1 MHRSQPVH
9 LSFDLLL
16 TCREIYAEARDVLYT
31 ANTLS
36 FQDPKLLCKFILD
49 ASNHGG
55 HNAAIRHLRVAM
67 GIRRRREEEAWNLA
81 FRTISQSLSG
91 LLSIH
96 ISIEQ
101 DVWWS
106 GNEARHIPSTGKK
119 KTFLTA
125 AEDLKALE
133 LTEMTLI
140 VDDYYR
146 LVGSESS
153 WNHNKKQEW
162 ARMVKAAV
170 LDKDAVAE

>member
-1 MHRSQPVH
+1 M
-9 LSFDLLL
+9 
-16 TCREIYAEARDVLYT
+16 LYT

-55 HNAAIRHLRVAM
+55 HNAAIRQLRVAM
-67 GIRRRREEEAWNLA
+67 DIRRRWEEEEWNVA

-101 DVWWS
+101 DIWWS
-106 GNEARHIPSTGKK
+106 GNEARQMPSMGKK

-125 AEDLKALE
+125 VEDLKALK

-146 LVGSESS
+146 GLRSESC
-153 WNHNKKQEW
+153 WNHTKKQAW
-162 ARMVKAAV
+162 AWMVKASV
-170 LDKDAVAE
+170 LDKDAAID

>member
-1 MHRSQPVH
+1 MHKSQPVH

-55 HNAAIRHLRVAM
+55 HNAAIRHLRVAI
-67 GIRRRREEEAWNLA
+67 GIRRRREEEAWNVA

-101 DVWWS
+101 NIWWS
-106 GNEARHIPSTGKK
+106 GGNARHLPSMGKK

-125 AEDLKALE
+125 VEDLKALK
-133 LTEMTLI
+133 LAEMTLI
-140 VDDYYR
+140 VDDYIR
-146 LVGSESS
+146 WTGESS
-153 WNHNKKQEW
+153 WSHTKKQEW
-162 ARMVKAAV
+162 AWMVKAAV
-170 LDKDAVAE
+170 LDKNAVAD